1 MVNDEDHDGDMIDNM
16 SVAQRLSFND
26 KDNQEPTIWEKH
38 AKETVQD
45 FSSYGSMIE
54 KKFQDSEPKP
64 EPKPEPKEP
73 KSIISHFRE
82 NENSPKP
89 VIGHF
94 RENELSQGQT
104 ENLVK
109 ATMVANGGNKAN
121 PSVQIE
127 LATDTR
133 SKDGA
138 IVTQVLENAN
148 TEAEEDAAINQ
159 IAG

>member
-1 MVNDEDHDGDMIDNM
+1 
-16 SVAQRLSFND
+16 
-26 KDNQEPTIWEKH
+26 
-38 AKETVQD
+38 
-45 FSSYGSMIE
+45 
-54 KKFQDSEPKP
+54 
-64 EPKPEPKEP
+64 
-73 KSIISHFRE
+73 
-82 NENSPKP
+82 
-89 VIGHF
+89 
-94 RENELSQGQT
+94 
-104 ENLVK
+104 
-109 ATMVANGGNKAN
+109 MVANGGNKAN